1 LLRYVQV
8 SIAALDDLTDLLA
21 KQTPVL
27 GKTLAKR
34 FQRAANLARDLDDP
48 TFANVALPQGRI
60 RVEVLQKSIEI
71 IALLC
76 GEELRPALGMVT
88 GFNAMDGD

>member
-8 SIAALDDLTDLLA
+8 SIAALDDLA
-21 KQTPVL
+21 
-27 GKTLAKR
+27 
-34 FQRAANLARDLDDP
+34 DLDDP